1 MIIMTDTP
9 SLFSPADIEN
19 SGLVVIPACTIIDN
33 RAYKDFEDI
42 DTASFLKRLE
52 GGEIAT
58 SSQPAIGDIIETYE
72 KYCGEEIIVLPIGGG
87 LSGTFDN
94 MESAKKLAECEEN
107 IHILDTKT
115 LAGPQHYMVKK
126 AMALR
131 DAGMSAAEI
140 INELQKS
147 VDTAISFVIPVDFDF
162 LKRSGRLT
170 PFAAKLGTIMK
181 LVPVMTQTEDKR
193 KITKFCIKTSK
204 KSAFDAIVERLVE
217 LCVGEGYLITV
228 CHGGAEEEAAACADT
243 LRKSFEGAVVETHL
257 LPPSLVCHGGPGCI
271 LIQAVKM

>member
-9 SLFSPADIEN
+9 SLFSPTEQYD
-19 SGLVVIPACTIIDN
+19 GLVVIPSCTIIEN
-33 RAYKDFEDI
+33 KVYRDFEDI
-42 DTASFLKRLE
+42 DAPDFLSLLE
-52 GGEIAT
+52 EGKIAT
-58 SSQPAIGDIIETYE
+58 SSQPAIGDIMEAYE
-72 KYCGEEIIVLPIGGG
+72 KYSDEEIIVLPIGGG

-94 MESAKKLAECEEN
+94 MESAKKLVGREKD

-126 AMALR
+126 AMKLR
-131 DAGMSAAEI
+131 DAGMSAESI
-140 INELQKS
+140 LKELQKA
-147 VDTAISFVIPVDFDF
+147 VDTAVSFVIPVDFNF

-204 KSAFDAIVERLVE
+204 KSAFDAIVARLKE
-217 LCVGEGYLITV
+217 LSVREGYLITV
-228 CHGGAEEEAAACADT
+228 CHGGAAKEAETVSDT
-243 LRKSFEGAVVETHL
+243 LRDSFEGAVVEAYP